1 MLTFIVSIVFLPVRG
16 LDPSRQTNIFT
27 TTKKLSETF
36 DQIKSAF
43 KDNMDILLMN
53 THDFPYFF
61 L

>member
-43 KDNMDILLMN
+43 KDNMDTLLMN